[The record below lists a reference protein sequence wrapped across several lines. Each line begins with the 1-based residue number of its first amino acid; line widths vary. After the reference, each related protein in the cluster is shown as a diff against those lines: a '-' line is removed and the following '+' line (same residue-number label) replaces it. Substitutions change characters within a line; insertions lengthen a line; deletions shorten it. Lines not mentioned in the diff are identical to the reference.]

1 MSKRYMLVT
10 YTQTPSGAWDEV
22 TDFKNSLSITHLGTA
37 KVILD
42 IRDKKVVKNGINPEA
57 TFDDMLEFY
66 KKLIGDELTPHLP
79 QESP

>member
-1 MSKRYMLVT
+1 MIISYYRKPNGL
-10 YTQTPSGAWDEV
+10 WDEI
-22 TDFKNSLSITHLGTA
+22 TDFKNNLRPTHITTA

-42 IRDKKVVKNGINPEA
+42 FRDKKIVKNGLNPEA

-66 KKLIGDELTPHLP
+66 KRLMGDQLTPHLP